1 MGNILSYMFNIG
13 GDKPLANSP
22 PSYID
27 QVIDE
32 KEEEI
37 REMEKKAAEEAAL
50 NNTGEPE
57 EEEVEEEISE
67 HDNASEVAN
76 KTDIIQR
83 IKDEMSKLQ
92 KQTNQEYIQETNEI
106 ILDYYLSICKTALEY
121 MSSQLDD
128 GVLKTRLYDASKSET
143 LTVEDWTTLLKL
155 YLDAK
160 SVSIDE
166 TIAQFFDQLDETV
179 TAQISSFKTKA
190 SSVCINMISE
200 YKDKNNNWMD
210 DIEEQGTEE
219 LIIDLSALDKISD
232 DVLKQITELEE
243 MNACLDKCVV
253 HEEMIGLDCINILS
267 KCEDVLLATEDVKT
281 VLDECMEQYDN
292 IYKDNVA
299 KLQAIENIK
308 INKTCLDG
316 LKTEANG
323 TKTIL
328 KSRIEEL
335 DQVIDT
341 TDVIKTYNETLKVS
355 EMDYYVN
362 IPLDKD
368 KLNSYMNGENNI
380 NALVS
385 KYETY
390 RSSTQTSYRTILT
403 GIEALITDINNA
415 DPSKD
420 PCGLVSTYESLIE
433 RFNANG
439 TNYDTCHN
447 SFTQASNDIVSVLSI
462 CGEFSDEAKKILDQL
477 KEKYIKE
484 INDDITN
491 VNKLMNDIKNAY
503 DGFSVDPEK
512 RERVMDNYHKKNY
525 TERLQ
530 VSIDTLGETME
541 NFILEFRDYFND
553 KEGTIYSE
561 FLDWNEEWKKLI
573 RDVTLIKTET
583 AYANKITA
591 DSYNLDYTNAL
602 QNLNKEIGDFNK
614 TLNNVCCR
622 MDNEDKITDITTD
635 VTNYQQS
642 IAGYVTDLNTIIEG
656 NNTLKSKLSAKKY
669 AINAMRETLK
679 KSAGGTDILSDSAD
693 QSELYKSLVNL
704 SKKDGDL
711 YTKIKNCL
719 QLVDANKANLK
730 VWLIDFDSKYN
741 IYNLNINSNIT
752 NCEELK
758 DCTECKKK
766 LQITDCETGEIKE
779 EEFIDVYSCISSMQL
794 LNEKNNANDDYD
806 TNKSNVETLVD
817 DVSYINYQKE
827 IRLQFA
833 IAYDIALSIDKT
845 TFQPYL
851 DAQVGELESIYNEFH
866 DILSTYI
873 TSSNEYINRSKVSM
887 SIVNSFYNSIA
898 PIYDTSFTPRS
909 VNADDLDNN
918 SVNGV
923 IINQSPSI
931 IDIYNSCMSRIN
943 SIKDIYGNTTDRLA
957 EANNINNDLTNKW
970 KTINKKISS
979 SQDIFD
985 DLYTQ
990 KTAIEGVLSDFEDKC
1005 RNINKSKDALSEDV
1019 LSLMN
1024 IVETQFDLAEST
1036 LKTISD
1042 DETNLSVYASMPEIA
1057 EYYDIL
1063 SCLNTCTIE
1072 QVSFINTHITN
1083 VLKYS
1088 RAAKIIS
1095 YLYCAAWIG
1104 FNNPGLIKKDL
1115 SEIED
1120 PEYKPEDNNEE
1131 VEYKITPDVVFNNF
1145 RKNLVHEKLSDT
1157 DVFEILCKFTPIL
1170 PLIWPIDAS
1179 FFAIDESNNI
1189 SLNKTNLI
1197 EYIKSDDKETSLSA
1211 YLTRALVNSNDCSV
1225 DNFAVINAKNK
1236 LMTESGS
1243 LSAEEFAMKVND
1255 SINNYCEDYVSKATE
1270 CETDYDFIKLT
1281 WKTMI
1286 HDNTGHSYSFHL
1298 WHKILKYVSGRSK
1311 TYQTADVN
1319 LIGFPS
1325 IYPIINSDYES
1336 SEASLLMMNRFFSFL
1351 GKLRK
1356 LGTVSNGEL
1365 EPVSDSEWKKN
1376 IGKGDISALAKLSD
1390 KYTLGGMCF
1399 AANNTKL
1406 MEDIYHYNE
1415 TNLINDWN
1423 IDDVLVRK
1431 AVCTSILT
1439 TTNGCAYTKDIN
1451 SNGCCSNTETIL
1463 IGSNEYVKF
1472 INPSNI
1478 TSFLFRTK
1486 TNGFGFEDASAF
1498 NFKNSSSFKPFDQI
1512 TKVTTFIKST
1522 FPSGFTSKAEFMW
1535 SNSIELMFNETADYS
1550 YYVFKYIYDAVMNW
1564 SIRLPII
1571 PYDNENMD
1579 VPETNYMYPISK
1591 INTLTYTDS
1600 LICFYDM
1607 FK

>member
-13 GDKPLANSP
+13 DDKPLTNNP
-22 PSYID
+22 HSYID
-27 QVIDE
+27 QVINE
-32 KEEEI
+32 TEEEI
-37 REMEKKAAEEAAL
+37 KEKEKKAAEEAAL
-50 NNTGEPE
+50 NNIGEPEE

-67 HDNASEVAN
+67 HDNKSEVEN

-92 KQTNQEYIQETNEI
+92 KQTNQEYIQETNKI

-128 GVLKTRLYDASKSET
+128 GALKTRLYDASKSET

-155 YLDAK
+155 YIESK
-160 SVSIDE
+160 SVNIDE
-166 TIAQFFDQLDETV
+166 TVAQFFDQLDETV
-179 TAQISSFKTKA
+179 TSQISSFKTKA
-190 SSVCINMISE
+190 SSVCVNMISE

-219 LIIDLSALDKISD
+219 LIIDLDSLDKIRE

-253 HEEMIGLDCINILS
+253 NEEMTGLDCINILS
-267 KCEDVLLATEDVKT
+267 KCEDILLATEDVKIA
-281 VLDECMEQYDN
+281 LDKCMEQYDN
-292 IYKDNVA
+292 IYKDNEL
-299 KLQAIENIK
+299 KLQNIENIK

-316 LKTEANG
+316 LKIDANG

-328 KSRIEEL
+328 ESRIEEL

-341 TDVIKTYNETLKVS
+341 TEVVDAYNDVLKVS
-355 EMDYYVN
+355 EMENYVN

-368 KLNSYMNGENNI
+368 KLNSYMNGENSI
-380 NALVS
+380 NVLVS

-390 RSSTQTSYRTILT
+390 RPSTQTSYRTILT
-403 GIEALITDINNA
+403 EIETLIIDINNA
-415 DPSKD
+415 DSSKD

-433 RFNANG
+433 RFDANEI
-439 TNYDTCHN
+439 NYDICHN
-447 SFTQASNDIVSVLSI
+447 SFTQASNDIVSVLGI
-462 CGEFSDEAKKILDQL
+462 CSEFSNEATKILDQL

-491 VNKLMNDIKNAY
+491 VGLLMNDIKDAY
-503 DGFSVDPEK
+503 DGFSIDPEK
-512 RERVMDNYHKKNY
+512 REKIMNNYHKKNY

-530 VSIDTLGETME
+530 VSIDALGETIE
-541 NFILEFRDYFND
+541 NFILEFRDYFSD

-561 FLDWNEEWKKLI
+561 FLDWNDEWKELI
-573 RDVTLIKTET
+573 RDVTLINTET
-583 AYANKITA
+583 VYANKTTA
-591 DSYNLDYTNAL
+591 DSYNLNYTNAL
-602 QNLNKEIGDFNK
+602 QNLNKEISDFNK

-622 MDNEDKITDITTD
+622 MDNEDKITDITND

-642 IAGYVTDLNTIIEG
+642 VNGYITDLNAIIDG
-656 NNTLKSKLSAKKY
+656 NNTLKSKLSAKKHVVDT
-669 AINAMRETLK
+669 MRETLK

-693 QSELYKSLVNL
+693 QSELYKSLVQL
-704 SKKDGDL
+704 SKNDGDL
-711 YTKIKNCL
+711 YTKIKKCL
-719 QLVDANKANLK
+719 QSVDANKANLK

-752 NCEELK
+752 DCEELK
-758 DCTECKKK
+758 ACTECKKK

-779 EEFIDVYSCISSMQL
+779 EEFIDVYSCISAMQL

-833 IAYDIALSIDKT
+833 IAYDTALSIDKT

-851 DAQVGELESIYNEFH
+851 DAQVGELESMYNEFH

-873 TSSNEYINRSKVSM
+873 TSANEYINRSKVSM

-898 PIYDTSFTPRS
+898 PIYVTDFTPRS
-909 VNADDLDNN
+909 VNVDDLDNK

-931 IDIYNSCMSRIN
+931 IDVYNSCISRIN

-957 EANNINNDLTNKW
+957 EANDINNDLTNKW
-970 KTINKKISS
+970 KTINEKIAS
-979 SQDIFD
+979 SQATFD
-985 DLYTQ
+985 DLSTQ
-990 KTAIEGVLSDFEDKC
+990 KTVIEGVLSDFEDKC
-1005 RNINKSKDALSEDV
+1005 KNINKSKDALSEDV

-1042 DETNLSVYASMPEIA
+1042 DETNLSANASMPEIA

-1063 SCLNTCTIE
+1063 SCLNTCTLE
-1072 QVSFINTHITN
+1072 QITFINEHINN

-1104 FNNPGLIKKDL
+1104 FNNPGLIKKET
-1115 SEIED
+1115 SEET
-1120 PEYKPEDNNEE
+1120 
-1131 VEYKITPDVVFNNF
+1131 VEYKITPEIVFNNF
-1145 RKNLVHEKLSDT
+1145 RKNLIHEKLSDT
-1157 DVFEILCKFTPIL
+1157 DIFEILCKFTPIL
-1170 PLIWPIDAS
+1170 PLIWPTDATFFTID
-1179 FFAIDESNNI
+1179 DGNNV
-1189 SLNKTNLI
+1189 SLNKTKLI
-1197 EYIKSDDKETSLSA
+1197 EYIKSDNTETSLSA

-1236 LMTESGS
+1236 LMSESGS
-1243 LSAEEFAMKVND
+1243 LSAEEFAIKVND
-1255 SINNYCEDYVSKATE
+1255 SINAYCEDYVSKATE

-1281 WKTMI
+1281 WETMI
-1286 HDNTGHSYSFHL
+1286 QDNTGHSYSFHL

-1311 TYQTADVN
+1311 TYQTADIN
-1319 LIGFPS
+1319 NIGFPS

-1336 SEASLLMMNRFFSFL
+1336 SEASLLMMNRFFHFL

-1356 LGTVSNGEL
+1356 IGVVSNGEL

-1376 IGKGDISALAKLSD
+1376 IGKGDVSALAKLSD

-1399 AANNTKL
+1399 SANNTKL
-1406 MEDIYHYNE
+1406 MKDIYHYNDID
-1415 TNLINDWN
+1415 LINNWS
-1423 IDDVLVRK
+1423 IDDALVK
-1431 AVCTSILT
+1431 KTVCTNILT
-1439 TTNGCAYTKDIN
+1439 TTNGCSYTKDIN

-1478 TSFLFRTK
+1478 TSFLFKNT

-1498 NFKNSSSFKPFDQI
+1498 NFKNSNSFKPFDEI
-1512 TKVTTFIKST
+1512 TRVTMFVKNT
-1522 FPSGFTSKAEFMW
+1522 FPTGFTSKAEFMW
-1535 SNSIELMFNETADYS
+1535 SNSIELMFNEHIDYS
-1550 YYVFKYIYDAVMNW
+1550 YYVFKYIYDNVMNW